1 MKKLTIVVIG
11 LFMMLSVGAQIAPN
25 KYYIQFTDKDNS
37 PYSINNPEEYLTQRA
52 IDRRSDYNIAIDEKD
67 LPVNPQY
74 LQGVRDAGASILNPT
89 KWLNGVT
96 VETSSASVIAAI
108 EALPY
113 VQTVLK
119 SAMNTG
125 NKPQE
130 KAFFANEIFSESAPY
145 SQASNKNGM
154 LTDYGPSLNQ
164 ISMLKGD
171 QMHELGYRGQGMV
184 IAVLDAGY
192 DNADDL
198 PVFDSLW
205 DNNQILGT
213 HDFVDGGEVTF
224 NKHYHGTMV
233 LSCMGGNYPG
243 EIVGT
248 APMAKYWLLRSEDG
262 GSEYLIEEYNWVSAA
277 EFADSAGAD
286 VINSSL
292 GYSDFDDPSM
302 NHTYADLNG
311 NSTPITIGADIAA
324 SRGMMVVN
332 SAGNSGSSAWYYI
345 TAPADGFQVFS
356 IGAVNWQGTPAGF
369 SGNGPT
375 ADGRTKPNVSAQG
388 EGAYFANTDGSFIY
402 GNGTSFSSPIT
413 AGMVACLWQA
423 NPNMNNTALMNAIQE
438 SGSIASNP
446 DNKIGWGI
454 PDFMAANNILTV
466 IDNNMVEVLS
476 SINIYPNPFSS
487 KLSVNFSS
495 EENANGKLA
504 VVDLTGRTV
513 FEDEY
518 FITEGSNTI
527 SLNELKNIPAGIYF
541 LRMESGNSIVTSKL
555 IKQ

>member
-1 MKKLTIVVIG
+1 MKKLTTLAATLLIV
-11 LFMMLSVGAQIAPN
+11 LTLGAEIAPN
-25 KYYIQFTDKDNS
+25 KYYIQFTDKNNS
-37 PYSINNPEEYLTQRA
+37 PYSIGNPEAYLSQRA
-52 IDRRSDYNIAIDEKD
+52 IDRRSDFNIPIDEKD

-96 VETSSASVIAAI
+96 IETSNASVISAI

-113 VQTVLK
+113 VQSILK
-119 SAMNTG
+119 SPVNDG
-125 NKPQE
+125 SIPQK
-130 KAFFANEIFSESAPY
+130 KAFFANESYAESAPY

-192 DNADDL
+192 DNADEL

-205 DNNQILGT
+205 NNNQILGT

-292 GYSDFDDPSM
+292 GYGEFDDASM
-302 NHTYADLNG
+302 NHTYADMNG
-311 NSTPITIGADIAA
+311 NTTPITIGGDIAA
-324 SRGMMVVN
+324 TRGMMVVN

-345 TAPADGFQVFS
+345 TAPADGFNVFS

-375 ADGRTKPNVSAQG
+375 SDGRTKPNVSAQG
-388 EGAYFANTDGSFIY
+388 EGAYFANTDGNFIY

-423 NPNMNNTALMNAIQE
+423 NPGMNNAELMNAIQE

-454 PDFMAANNILTV
+454 PDFMAAHNILTV
-466 IDNNMVEVLS
+466 IDNDKAEVLS
-476 SINIYPNPFSS
+476 SLSIYPNPFSS
-487 KLSVNFSS
+487 TFSVNFSS
-495 EENANGKLA
+495 EENRTGKLA
-504 VVDLTGRTV
+504 VVDMTGRTV
-513 FEDEY
+513 FANEY
-518 FITEGSNTI
+518 LITQGSNTI
-527 SLNELKNIPAGIYF
+527 RLNEIDNIPSGIYF
-541 LRMESGNSIVTSKL
+541 LRMESGNSVITSKL

>member
-1 MKKLTIVVIG
+1 MKKLTILAATLLIVFT
-11 LFMMLSVGAQIAPN
+11 LGAQIAPN
-25 KYYIQFTDKDNS
+25 KYYIQFTDKNNS
-37 PYSINNPEEYLTQRA
+37 PYSIGNPEAYLSQRA
-52 IDRRSDYNIAIDEKD
+52 IDRRSDYNIPIDEKD

-74 LQGVRDAGASILNPT
+74 IQGVSDAGASILNPT

-96 VETSSASVIAAI
+96 VETSSASVISAI

-113 VQTVLK
+113 VQTILK
-119 SAMNTG
+119 SPVNTG
-125 NKPQE
+125 IVPQK
-130 KAFFANEIFSESAPY
+130 KAFFANESYAESAPY

-205 DNNQILGT
+205 NNDQILGT

-243 EIVGT
+243 EVVGT
-248 APMAKYWLLRSEDG
+248 APMAKYWLLRTEDG

-277 EFADSAGAD
+277 EYADSAGAN

-302 NHTYADLNG
+302 SHTYEDMDG
-311 NSTPITIGADIAA
+311 NTTPITIGADIAVT
-324 SRGMMVVN
+324 RGMMVVT
-332 SAGNSGSSAWYYI
+332 SAGNSGSSSWYYV
-345 TAPADGFQVFS
+345 TAPADGFNVFT

-375 ADGRTKPNVSAQG
+375 YDGRTKPNVSAQG

-423 NPNMNNTALMNAIQE
+423 NPNMNNAELMNAIQE
-438 SGSIASNP
+438 SSSIASNP

-454 PDFMAANNILTV
+454 PDFMAAHNILTV
-466 IDNNMVEVLS
+466 IDNDKAEVLS
-476 SINIYPNPFSS
+476 SLSIYPNPFSS
-487 KLSVNFSS
+487 TFSVNFSS
-495 EENANGKLA
+495 EENRNGKLA
-504 VVDLTGRTV
+504 VVDMTGRTV
-513 FEDEY
+513 FANEY
-518 FITEGSNTI
+518 LITQGSNTI
-527 SLNELKNIPAGIYF
+527 RLNEIDNIPSGIYF
-541 LRMESGNSIVTSKL
+541 LRMESGNSVITSKL
-555 IKQ
+555 VKQ